1 MPPKTHPNAQKQ
13 KFHRTSYSL
22 QTKMQI
28 LELYDTDPEQLKTTL
43 EKRNINRTTFLTW
56 LRNKDTI
63 KASASQR
70 DITKTKRFRQSPLA
84 IVDQALIRWFYE
96 KRATEKDLR
105 LRDQDLLDKAQE
117 FFDQFSAL
125 GMLSKKRWKKPHFSD
140 LILSEQSKTST
151 SEPKPLKSFQAST
164 QTTTATSKI
173 I

>member
-28 LELYDTDPEQLKTTL
+28 LELYETDPQQLESTL
-43 EKRNINRTTFLTW
+43 TKRNINRTTFLTW

-63 KASASQR
+63 KASALHR

-96 KRATEKDLR
+96 KRGTEKDLR
-105 LRDQDLLDKAQE
+105 LRDQDILDKAQE
-117 FFDQFSAL
+117 FFEQFSEL
-125 GMLSKKRWKKPHFSD
+125 GMLSKKTM
-140 LILSEQSKTST
+140 EKTSLFRSDT
-151 SEPKPLKSFQAST
+151 LRTIEDVNE
-164 QTTTATSKI
+164 
-173 I
+173 